1 MFRLCGTVLD
11 QEVATARRD
20 LVLSIW
26 ALVLEKQL
34 PVTTVHYNALLR
46 VHLENRH
53 KFDPLAVLE
62 DMKQAGAEPD
72 RETYQCLISSYCQE
86 GNIDGASKILQSMKQ
101 KGFKVNENIFNSLI
115 IGHSENG
122 DMARAS
128 GILKVMKQ
136 WGLNPSTETYLTLAC
151 AYAKHG
157 DIAAMDKIVAEC
169 AGQGIE
175 FKDGDYLELLFVLC
189 EHNHK
194 DQVGQILSQLH
205 PEAEEFGCLASHLV
219 VRLVNAGHDDVAY
232 NLVQFTQENSVE
244 ESGKQISAEFLDQLV
259 RVNTTV
265 AKLLWLLKDM
275 STRKIHNGGLENLID
290 VAMKNK
296 NLSLTVKL
304 ADILVS
310 EGGKI
315 TKKQFKHLLN
325 LSRKSG
331 KQEDYEHVFSCVKI
345 GSVSNH
351 MTPEVLK
358 KFIFP
363 MLNTWPELSIAQLE
377 DYGLSRDQTVTP
389 MIEYLVGRGETES
402 AGTVAGIFSEH
413 VDQKLKFL
421 TSAAVGVNSVC
432 NHFAG
437 AEPEPPKAL
446 KAVKSSDETMI
457 CMVDQLLADDKM
469 EELELMLDTRE
480 APKDRELVYV
490 ALLKVYV
497 KHRLIDRAI
506 HLSRRLRAEE
516 QLNIPIFYETLG
528 ELIESQYHGPEGEQ
542 RQQQQ
547 FAPQQPMPAPHQL
560 HMNPYYNLV
569 PVPTP
574 VGLHY
579 LPTDSYQYVY
589 PMPQGFYPPPG
600 GYYAPPQPE
609 LSVSPYPTPEH
620 SQPGSEVQSVSGDSY
635 YSDNQGYL
643 HRQLKKAVA
652 AGDAEKGMSVYLTLE
667 TSGKVVNVTETSSLI
682 EQLVRADR
690 TSEATEITRTMLFRN
705 THPLPKIFR
714 FLLNKLAIT
723 GAVED
728 ITSIGEFLSTK
739 IKKDV
744 SYDNRLCNAYLSAG
758 RGAEFLDL
766 LVRDLD
772 TAVQSGDKDRLVIIQ
787 DRFPRGGAMGLLDN
801 HPELLDRFTTL
812 AVEFAKTGYVAPM
825 NVLWT
830 YHFINGNNEVADRIW
845 EDHVR

>member
-1 MFRLCGTVLD
+1 MD
-11 QEVATARRD
+11 QEVASSRRD

-26 ALVLEKQL
+26 SLVLEKKL
-34 PVTTVHYNALLR
+34 PVTVVHFNALLR

-53 KFDPLAVLE
+53 KFDPLTILE
-62 DMKQAGAEPD
+62 DMKTQGVEPD

-122 DMARAS
+122 DMARS
-128 GILKVMKQ
+128 QGILKVMKQ

-169 AGQGIE
+169 ASQGIE
-175 FKDGDYLELLFVLC
+175 FKDGDYMELLFVLC

-194 DQVGQILSQLH
+194 EQVGRILATLH
-205 PEAEEFGCLASHLV
+205 PETEEFGCLASHLV

-244 ESGKQISAEFLDQLV
+244 ESGKMISTEFLDQLV

-275 STRKIHNGGLENLID
+275 SARKIHNGGLENLID

-315 TKKQFKHLLN
+315 TKKQFKNLLS

-331 KQEDYEHVFSCVKI
+331 KQEDYENVFSCVKI

-363 MLNTWPELSIAQLE
+363 MLDTWPELSIAQLE

-421 TSAAVGVNSVC
+421 TTAATAVNSVC

-437 AEPEPPKAL
+437 AEVEPEAPKVPRPL
-446 KAVKSSDETMI
+446 KNSDETVV
-457 CMVDQLLADDKM
+457 CLVDQLLADDKM
-469 EELELMLDTRE
+469 DDLERMLETRE
-480 APKDRELVYV
+480 NPKDREVVYIG
-490 ALLKVYV
+490 LLKVYV

-506 HLSRRLRAEE
+506 HLSRRLRGEE
-516 QLNIPIFYETLG
+516 LNIPVFYEMLG
-528 ELIESQYHGPEGEQ
+528 ELIESQYRTEGEQ
-542 RQQQQ
+542 
-547 FAPQQPMPAPHQL
+547 FVPAPQQPIQ
-560 HMNPYYNLV
+560 MNPYYNLV
-569 PVPTP
+569 PVPHP
-574 VGLHY
+574 VGLHF
-579 LPTDSYQYVY
+579 LPPESYQYVY
-589 PMPQGFYPPPG
+589 QVPGFYP
-600 GYYAPPQPE
+600 GYYQHNHSDM
-609 LSVSPYPTPEH
+609 SVTSPYPAVTPDP
-620 SQPGSEVQSVSGDSY
+620 SVTSEVQSISGDSY
-635 YSDNQGYL
+635 YTENQGYL

-652 AGDAEKGMSVYLTLE
+652 SGDAEKGMSVYMTLE
-667 TSGKVVNVTETSSLI
+667 KSGKVVNVTETSALI

-690 TSEATEITRTMLFRN
+690 THEATEITKTMLFRN

-714 FLLNKLAIT
+714 
-723 GAVED
+723 
-728 ITSIGEFLSTK
+728 
-739 IKKDV
+739 
-744 SYDNRLCNAYLSAG
+744 
-758 RGAEFLDL
+758 
-766 LVRDLD
+766 
-772 TAVQSGDKDRLVIIQ
+772 
-787 DRFPRGGAMGLLDN
+787 
-801 HPELLDRFTTL
+801 
-812 AVEFAKTGYVAPM
+812 
-825 NVLWT
+825 
-830 YHFINGNNEVADRIW
+830 
-845 EDHVR
+845 